1 MILYNFLISL
11 WLIFYMY
18 SIASLCFSK
27 KGKRFK
33 RFLSILFFA
42 FLITS
47 NITYD
52 TTLFSFLLC
61 TLLLLAFLY
70 LNFYTDFTTLF
81 FFLIHLYFIYFLF
94 EELFFITLTLMQI
107 KIPSSSTLFLYATL
121 LTLLSS
127 FWFRDSLKEKLT
139 QTCFFEE
146 KYNFYKSIF
155 INSIFTLILLLHL
168 PKFGFEK
175 INLKVILFF
184 LLLFNMILLW
194 LREKEKNKILEQK
207 LKNALEGTESAE
219 SLLLEYKS
227 FLHEYKNKL
236 IIIKSLAKPK
246 NKELHT
252 YIDTIL
258 EEKAILKY
266 KWLMELKTIPFV
278 DIKGLIN
285 FKLLKMKEL
294 EIDVE
299 MYVTNEIA
307 KLNKDFL
314 NVQEKNTLNTILG
327 IILDN
332 AIEGSLES
340 KEKLASFQIYKE
352 DNKIILLVA
361 NTFKCINID
370 RLEEKG
376 FSTKGK
382 NRGLGLHILNDLLKQ
397 NKIFAKETSIMDNFF
412 VQKIIIEKKK

>member
-1 MILYNFLISL
+1 MTLCNFLISL
-11 WLIFYMY
+11 WIIFYVY

-27 KGKRFK
+27 KGKRIK
-33 RFLSILFFA
+33 RFLGILFFA
-42 FLITS
+42 FLVALI
-47 NITYD
+47 ITYG
-52 TTLFSFLLC
+52 TTLFSFLLYI
-61 TLLLLAFLY
+61 LLLLTFLY

-81 FFLIHLYFIYFLF
+81 FFLIHLYFIRFLF
-94 EELFFITLTLMQI
+94 EELFFTALIFLQI
-107 KIPSSSTLFLYATL
+107 KIPSSSTLFLNATL
-121 LTLLSS
+121 LTLFSN
-127 FWFRDSLKEKLT
+127 FWFRESLKEKLT
-139 QTCFFEE
+139 KTYFFEE
-146 KYNFYKSIF
+146 KYNFYKSFF
-155 INSIFTLILLLHL
+155 INGIFTLILLFHL
-168 PKFGFEK
+168 PMHGLKK
-175 INLKVILFF
+175 ISLKVILFF
-184 LLLFNMILLW
+184 LLLFNTTLLW

-236 IIIKSLAKPK
+236 IIIKSLVKPK

-252 YIDTIL
+252 YIDAIL
-258 EEKAILKY
+258 EEKATHKY
-266 KWLMELKTIPFV
+266 RWLMELKTIPFV
-278 DIKGLIN
+278 DVKGLIN
-285 FKLLKMKEL
+285 FKLLKMQEL
-294 EIDVE
+294 EIEVE
-299 MYVTNEIA
+299 MYVTDEIA

-314 NVQEKNTLNTILG
+314 NVQEKNALNTILG

-332 AIEGSLES
+332 ATEGSLES

-352 DNKIILLVA
+352 EEKIVILVA

-412 VQKIIIEKKK
+412 VQKIIIQKKK